1 MNRNNARGAYSFVSR
16 LSAVLLLILCAIP
29 VAAAQG
35 GEAPLSDLAVLQ
47 NSSQSTSMT
56 VNGQGTKPTA
66 IGALE
71 AAESH
76 LKNLETKMRTLAK
89 GKCARQSHGVSF
101 SNPTTYP
108 VSDIQSWS
116 FTFTANYLLEN
127 AKDGAVIADE
137 LSKITG
143 VSVSVSSDVQG
154 N

>member
-1 MNRNNARGAYSFVSR
+1 MNNARKTFPFFSW
-16 LSAVLLLILCAIP
+16 LSALSLLMLCAIP

-35 GEAPLSDLAVLQ
+35 GEAPVSDLTVLQ

-66 IGALE
+66 TGALE

-101 SNPTTYP
+101 SNPTVYP
-108 VSDIQSWS
+108 VSDTQSWS

-143 VSVSVSSDVQG
+143 VSVTVNSDVQG